1 MTDAGRAGVQLRTDL
16 KLFWREPADLFFT
29 ALLPVIFLVLFTTI
43 FGNERVE
50 ELGGIR
56 TAQLQVPGFIALSIV
71 SAAFVSLAIT
81 LVIKR
86 ERGILK
92 RTRATPVP
100 AWVVFAGLIGKCVVV
115 GVVVTVVLMLIGG
128 LAYDVSLPL
137 AHLPAL
143 LAALVLGSAA
153 FCCLGVGFTSLVGS
167 EEAAPA
173 MTNAATLPIFFISGV
188 FIPEQ
193 QLPNWLATVGDV
205 LPIKPLADALVTAFD
220 PRVGGAGIEVG
231 ELAILG
237 AWGAAGL
244 AVAITTFR
252 WTPRRERD

>member
-1 MTDAGRAGVQLRTDL
+1 MTDAGRAAVQLRADL
-16 KLFWREPADLFFT
+16 RLFWREPADLFFT

-50 ELGGIR
+50 ELGGVR
-56 TAQLQVPGFIALSIV
+56 VAQLQVPGYIALSIV
-71 SAAFVSLAIT
+71 SAAFVSLAIS

-100 AWVVFAGLIGKCVVV
+100 AWVVLAGLVGKS
-115 GVVVTVVLMLIGG
+115 VTVGALVTAVLMLVGA

-137 AHLPAL
+137 AHVPGL
-143 LAALVLGSAA
+143 LVTLALGSAA
-153 FCCLGVGFTSLVGS
+153 FSCLGIGFTSLIGS

-173 MTNAATLPIFFISGV
+173 MTNAATLPLFFISGV

-193 QLPNWLATVGDV
+193 QLPHDLASVGDV
-205 LPIKPLADALVTAFD
+205 LPIKPLVDALVAAFD
-220 PRVGGAGIEVG
+220 PRAGHAGIAAG
-231 ELAILG
+231 ELAMLA
-237 AWGAAGL
+237 AWGLLGLVAAL
-244 AVAITTFR
+244 TTFR
-252 WTPRRERD
+252 WTPRSERD

>member
-1 MTDAGRAGVQLRTDL
+1 MTDAGRAIVQLRTDL

-43 FGNERVE
+43 FGNE
-50 ELGGIR
+50 ELDGIR
-56 TAQLQVPGFIALSIV
+56 SAQVQVPGFITLSIV

-92 RTRATPVP
+92 RTWATPVP

-115 GVVVTVVLMLIGG
+115 GLVVTGVLMLIGA

-137 AHLPAL
+137 GHVPAL
-143 LAALVLGSAA
+143 LLCLVVGSAA
-153 FCCLGVGFTSLVGS
+153 FCCLGVGFTSLIGS
-167 EEAAPA
+167 EDAAPA
-173 MTNAATLPIFFISGV
+173 ITNAATLPIFFISGV
-188 FIPEQ
+188 FIPEE
-193 QLPNWLATVGDV
+193 QLPASLARIGDL
-205 LPIKPLADALVTAFD
+205 LPIKPLADALVTVFD
-220 PRVGGAGIEVG
+220 PRVGGAGIEAG
-231 ELAILG
+231 ELAILA

-244 AVAITTFR
+244 AVAVATFR
-252 WTPRRERD
+252 WTPLRERD

>member
-1 MTDAGRAGVQLRTDL
+1 MTDAGRAAAQLRADL

-56 TAQLQVPGFIALSIV
+56 VAQLQVPGFIALSVV

-92 RTRATPVP
+92 RTRAMPAP
-100 AWVVFAGLIGKCVVV
+100 AWVVFGGLIGKSVAV
-115 GVVVTVVLMLIGG
+115 GLVVTAVLMLIGG
-128 LAYDVSLPL
+128 LAYDVALPL
-137 AHLPAL
+137 EHLPAL
-143 LAALVLGSAA
+143 LAALVLGAAA
-153 FCCLGVGFTSLVGS
+153 FCCLGVAVTSVIGS
-167 EEAAPA
+167 EDAAPA
-173 MTNAATLPIFFISGV
+173 VTNAITLPLFFVSGI

-193 QLPNWLATVGDV
+193 QLPGWLARVGDV
-205 LPIKPLADALVTAFD
+205 LAIKPLADALVTAFD
-220 PRVGGAGIEVG
+220 PRVGGAGLEAG
-231 ELAILG
+231 ELAILS

-244 AVAITTFR
+244 AAAVATFR

>member
-1 MTDAGRAGVQLRTDL
+1 MTDAGRAIVQLRTDL

-43 FGNERVE
+43 FGNE
-50 ELGGIR
+50 ELDGIR
-56 TAQLQVPGFIALSIV
+56 SAQVQVPGFITLSIV

-92 RTRATPVP
+92 RTWATPVP

-115 GVVVTVVLMLIGG
+115 GLVVTGVLMLIGA

-137 AHLPAL
+137 GHLPAL
-143 LAALVLGSAA
+143 LLCLVVGSAA
-153 FCCLGVGFTSLVGS
+153 FCCLGVGFTSLIGS
-167 EEAAPA
+167 EDAAPA
-173 MTNAATLPIFFISGV
+173 ITNAATLPIFFISGV
-188 FIPEQ
+188 FIPEE
-193 QLPNWLATVGDV
+193 QLPASLARIGDV
-205 LPIKPLADALVTAFD
+205 LPIKPLADALVTVFD
-220 PRVGGAGIEVG
+220 PRVGGAGIEAG
-231 ELAILG
+231 ELAILA

-244 AVAITTFR
+244 AVAVATFR
-252 WTPRRERD
+252 WTPLRERD